1 MNQDP
6 IPQPEFQKPEL
17 GQEAQGPS
25 HAGLDHFKNDREEL
39 PAWLNKNPEEASH
52 LQDLQDLVSLCRQ
65 SEPPQPSDEAWGHVL
80 GGVIAGIGP
89 SAASLSRA
97 HAVSGSRPLSYFE
110 RGLRSSLMGAAA
122 AAAFLLAVLW
132 PHEKPPAGP
141 EPEIPFLGRGETLP
155 IVDAKDVDLMS
166 MEGDDTSLLV
176 VGIPPVNAPLVLV
189 GHGDITLLSAADEYG
204 TRVQMSSGPDSPMIV
219 APLSKQ
225 PGRER

>member
-17 GQEAQGPS
+17 GQEAQESS
-25 HAGLDHFKNDREEL
+25 HAGLDHLKNDREEL
-39 PAWLNKNPEEASH
+39 AAWLNKYPEEASH

-65 SEPPQPSDEAWGHVL
+65 SEPSQPSDETWGHVL
-80 GGVIAGIGP
+80 GGVIAGIG
-89 SAASLSRA
+89 SSGASVGRA
-97 HAVSGSRPLSYFE
+97 NAVSGSRTLSYFE

-122 AAAFLLAVLW
+122 AAAFLLAVLL
-132 PHEKPPAGP
+132 PHEKPPTGI

-155 IVDAKDVDLMS
+155 IVDANDVDLMS
-166 MEGDDTSLLV
+166 MEGDDTRLLV

-189 GHGDITLLSAADEYG
+189 GHGDITLVSAADEYG